1 MVTKRGGM
9 TYWLHRLAQV
19 AIHSDTQGVEFFFC
33 VLKLS
38 WGFFLLLPL
47 VSLGRGLA
55 IFGYLVPETAV
66 AWWFTLIGLMQLAGL
81 LRLSLPLR
89 TLATLVALP
98 TWLLLTASIWAVAP
112 RSVLWVLM
120 AVLSATNIWLYL
132 RLRRRAP

>member
-1 MVTKRGGM
+1 MTSRGGM
-9 TYWLHRLAQV
+9 TYWLHRLTQV
-19 AIHSDTQGVEFFFC
+19 AVHSDTQGVEFFFC

-38 WGFFLLLPL
+38 WGIFILLPI

-55 IFGYLVPETAV
+55 VFGYLVPEMAV
-66 AWWFTLIGLMQLAGL
+66 GWWFALIGAIQLVGL
-81 LRLSLPLR
+81 LRLSLPIR
-89 TLATLVALP
+89 TLATLIALP
-98 TWLLLTASIWAVAP
+98 TWLLLTASIWAASP